1 MRWMPDSTL
10 DDMHGVDVL
19 QDFEPVL
26 LELDAREMSEGA
38 NEADRDSVWLECS
51 GEVLDATSV
60 NPVEVRNSACGFE
73 TLVFI
78 CPRCNETHES
88 VRFR

>member
-1 MRWMPDSTL
+1 MRWMPDSSL

-19 QDFEPVL
+19 QDFEPML
-26 LELDAREMSEGA
+26 LELDAREMAEGA

-51 GEVLDATSV
+51 GDLLDVGSV
-60 NPVEVRNSACGFE
+60 KRVGVRKSACGFE

-78 CPRCNETHES
+78 CPLCNEPHES